1 MQLFRSALVVSL
13 SMFSVSAN
21 ALSGVYKCPGH
32 KYDVEAK
39 YVEEYINR
47 NVIDTE
53 KADWAHFE
61 ENGVQYQNLILFVI
75 DPLTDP
81 KQVLIVV
88 NKDKT
93 MVKLRIHHGKDSWPC
108 QYIPAE
114 DTEKLSGKDVKRI
127 VSRVVRK

>member
-21 ALSGVYKCPGH
+21 ALSGVYRCPGH

-75 DPLTDP
+75 DPLTGL
-81 KQVLIVV
+81 LILSQTQFEAPNTNVDQTL
-88 NKDKT
+88 NKF
-93 MVKLRIHHGKDSWPC
+93 LLW
-108 QYIPAE
+108 
-114 DTEKLSGKDVKRI
+114 
-127 VSRVVRK
+127 